1 MQETLKTAYSHNVMG
16 RTLTFWSFLHSQR
29 KWLKIVSVHIIPPQ
43 AVHTKTWRNFA
54 VPSTMTNEGSF
65 QKLLAS

>member
-1 MQETLKTAYSHNVMG
+1 MG
-16 RTLTFWSFLHSQR
+16 RTMTFWSFLYSKR
-29 KWLKIVSVHIIPPQ
+29 KWLKIVNVHIFLPQ

-54 VPSTMTNEGSF
+54 VSSTTTNEGPF